1 MKRFLF
7 IIVLLIICF
16 VSFPGDAANGGDN
29 IYRFYISRA
38 AARLLDNIYDGIELE
53 VTCERISADGR
64 TGNAKINWYIQKDEF
79 STWPPSKPE
88 LKTKIIAYLED
99 KIGSKRR
106 LDIMIEQS
114 DKPVI
119 SNEDIPFLLNW
130 EFTITQ

>member
-7 IIVLLIICF
+7 IIVLLTICF

-38 AARLLDNIYDGIELE
+38 AARLLDNVYDGIELE
-53 VTCERISADGR
+53 VTCERTSVDGR

-88 LKTKIIAYLED
+88 LKTKIFAYLKD
-99 KIGSKRR
+99 KIGNKRR
-106 LDIMIEQS
+106 LDRMIEEAN
-114 DKPVI
+114 KPVI
-119 SNEDIPFLLNW
+119 SHEDIPALLKW
-130 EFTITQ
+130 EVTITQ